1 MELQIAKNGQH
12 MQCQKRLPNHS
23 FIKPMHAYGVFSSL
37 AGAVRGS
44 SLVRDSAWCCG
55 IPIVFGIGCRS
66 AVLAQWQLCC
76 STHWISFLVK
86 LENCQLWGC
95 PQLAT
100 LQIGNFNIG
109 SASKQPEEGDCKC
122 KHGLENGDCLAWAS
136 ALPVG
141 FHCPQHPKGHAVPKN
156 CLWF

>member
-23 FIKPMHAYGVFSSL
+23 FIKPMHAYGVFLLWQELSEEAHLFVILLGVVASL
-37 AGAVRGS
+37 
-44 SLVRDSAWCCG
+44 
-55 IPIVFGIGCRS
+55 VFGIGCRS

-136 ALPVG
+136 ALSVG